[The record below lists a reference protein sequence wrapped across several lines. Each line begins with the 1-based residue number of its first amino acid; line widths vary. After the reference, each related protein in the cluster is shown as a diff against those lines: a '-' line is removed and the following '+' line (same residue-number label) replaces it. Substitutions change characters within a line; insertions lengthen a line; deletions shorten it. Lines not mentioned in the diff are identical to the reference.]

1 MSDILKETCSVL
13 WDVLRP
19 DYVKVP
25 SSPVEWEGVSRD
37 FEQLWHFPHCIGKLP
52 NWKQIGISLRLLNTG
67 AIDGKHINLQAPAN
81 AGSTFFNYKGSHSIA
96 LMAVCDAHYR
106 QV

>member
-19 DYVKVP
+19 DYVKVPSSPVEWEGVRP

-67 AIDGKHINLQAPAN
+67 AIDGKHRHLPMLAPL
-81 AGSTFFNYKGSHSIA
+81 FLIIKGA
-96 LMAVCDAHYR
+96 TLLY
-106 QV
+106 